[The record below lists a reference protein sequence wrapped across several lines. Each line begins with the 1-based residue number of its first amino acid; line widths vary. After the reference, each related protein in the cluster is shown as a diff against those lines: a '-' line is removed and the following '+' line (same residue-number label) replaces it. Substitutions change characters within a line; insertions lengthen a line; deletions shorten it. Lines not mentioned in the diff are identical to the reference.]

1 MAYVSPHEKYDDYIA
16 FTPAERKDLIIK
28 YVKVIQ
34 SLGFRPVKVIGRPD
48 PAKMTSFRAMIEFD
62 KEIGGMKRKHTSF
75 FECRNFSDFSLRKF
89 REDFIEGT
97 TSTAEDFKKALK
109 IRIGGSGFTDEE
121 IVCAILPTNLELRME
136 DVWVDGKLV
145 IPKGYLDNLFYSFNL
160 KGGSAVSQRLVR
172 RKK

>member
-109 IRIGGSGFTDEE
+109 IRTRGS
-121 IVCAILPTNLELRME
+121 
-136 DVWVDGKLV
+136 
-145 IPKGYLDNLFYSFNL
+145 
-160 KGGSAVSQRLVR
+160 
-172 RKK
+172 